1 MSDGAPLIGEFSG
14 PENNSPRKSFDL
26 PSKREE
32 QKKEEEVIAEAAA
45 VDVDDDIKEQTPEE
59 LYREGLKNVGLSV
72 EEARSIMAEVLV
84 NDVCRER
91 HTLGSNDAKVEVV
104 LRSRT
109 YADIQRAYRYLE
121 AEKPDFPVVVN
132 DYLATYN
139 VAASLERFG
148 DNVFDFPDPISNP
161 DKADEA
167 FQKRLNFLKR
177 KNSFVLSK
185 LTGLVAGMD
194 NKLLAIFAD
203 GAPADF

>member
-1 MSDGAPLIGEFSG
+1 MSNGAPLIGEFSG
-14 PENNSPRKSFDL
+14 PENNSPRKSFEL
-26 PSKREE
+26 PGPSPQE
-32 QKKEEEVIAEAAA
+32 KKEEEKTEEFGEEEGP
-45 VDVDDDIKEQTPEE
+45 KEQTPEDV
-59 LYREGLKNVGLSV
+59 YREGLENVGLKV
-72 EEARSIMAEVLV
+72 EEARTIMAEVLI
-84 NDVCRER
+84 NDVYRER
-91 HTLGSNDAKVEVV
+91 HTIGTKETHIEVV

-148 DNVFDFPDPISNP
+148 DTTFEFPDPISSP
-161 DKADEA
+161 DKSDEA

-185 LTGLVAGMD
+185 LTSLVSQMD